1 VHFQQ
6 PNSEEWVYSQ
16 CQAYHMFVVQALS
29 MGVLVLALEMPGD
42 QQLAHLLAVG
52 GTLFYVFT
60 FALGAGPATALI
72 IPELSTTRLRAKTM
86 AVSLCTHWVCI
97 FLTCRYLV
105 LSDLRSLFNTEDSF
119 EVLSLHFSSLPL
131 QDWFANLCS

>member
-1 VHFQQ
+1 
-6 PNSEEWVYSQ
+6 
-16 CQAYHMFVVQALS
+16 MFVVQALS

-72 IPELSTTRLRAKTM
+72 IPELCTTRLRAKTM

-105 LSDLRSLFNTEDSF
+105 LSDLRSFFNVEDSF
-119 EVLSLHFSSLPL
+119 EVQVYTFPL
-131 QDWFANLCS
+131 FHCMIGFQICAVEVVHVHV